1 MTTLLKEAFDR
12 ASQLPEDLQNQLA
25 RDLLDEIE
33 WELKWDN
40 AFSES
45 QDLLEE
51 LAQKAIRDFKAGKVF
66 KVSSDSC
73 IELTSAI
80 ANINIP
86 DLAHLPLIL

>member
-51 LAQKAIRDFKAGKVF
+51 LAQKAIRDFKAGKTQ
-66 KVSSDSC
+66 KKGLPTTIIETQEVSPRNEHSKRC
-73 IELTSAI
+73 
-80 ANINIP
+80 
-86 DLAHLPLIL
+86 